1 MKRHDFLRELHRLT
15 NPRNYLEIGVNDGKS
30 LALSR
35 VPTIGVDPAFK
46 VTVPIHCDIQL
57 VKATSDA
64 FFARADPI
72 RHLRSGRNPL
82 RNMRRGRS
90 LFGHWL
96 GSTTL
101 DLAFVDGL
109 HVFEFAL
116 RDFMNVE
123 RFSRWST
130 VIVFD
135 DMLPRNVDEAARD
148 RHTGEWA
155 GDVYKVIPV
164 LRSYRPDLVAIPVDT
179 TPTGVLVVLGADP
192 TNTVLREHYDEIVA
206 AWVTPDP
213 QEVPTEIMERQG
225 AVDPDLLLASDLWR
239 TVARQGRGGKG
250 AHLDAIRQEIGRLI
264 G

>member
-15 NPRNYLEIGVNDGKS
+15 KPRNYLEIGVNDGKS

-46 VTVPIHCDIQL
+46 ITVPIHCDIQL

-72 RHLRSGRNPL
+72 HHLRSGRNPV
-82 RNMRRGRS
+82 RNMRRGRP
-90 LFGHWL
+90 LFGHWW

-101 DLAFVDGL
+101 DLAFIDGL
-109 HVFEFAL
+109 HLFEFAL

-155 GDVYKVIPV
+155 GDVYKVISV

-206 AWVTPDP
+206 AWATPDP
-213 QEVPTEIMERQG
+213 QDVPTEILERQG
-225 AVDPDLLLASDLWR
+225 AVDPDPLLASDLWR
-239 TVARQGRGGKG
+239 TVATQGRGGKG